1 MIAQDHNL
9 AIMLRD
15 YVAKGRSLPGVR
27 SGPDASWPPHAQVR
41 TNVTSST
48 NGGDYVAA
56 RRMLL
61 ERHAAMWLLSLHDL
75 NIDNY
80 APMLFDVLV
89 DIAEEGEVVDE
100 YFLGKETDERQMVC
114 QCYHA

>member
-1 MIAQDHNL
+1 M
-9 AIMLRD
+9 
-15 YVAKGRSLPGVR
+15 P
-27 SGPDASWPPHAQVR
+27 SWPPHAQIR
-41 TNVTSST
+41 TNATSST

-75 NIDNY
+75 DVENY
-80 APMLFDVLV
+80 APMLFDVLI

-100 YFLGKETDERQMVC
+100 YFLGKETDERQMVWKW
-114 QCYHA
+114 QYA

>member
-1 MIAQDHNL
+1 
-9 AIMLRD
+9 MLRD

-27 SGPDASWPPHAQVR
+27 AGTEQPSWPPHSQIR
-41 TNVTSST
+41 TGAASST

-75 NIDNY
+75 DMDNY
-80 APMLFDVLV
+80 ATMLFDVLM

-114 QCYHA
+114 KS